1 MHYNVQFMQ
10 LKPIITASLMAV
22 LLTASSSS
30 IAAPKVGDKA
40 PNFSLQDQNNITHTL
55 SDYEGQWI
63 VLYFY
68 PKDDTPGCTT
78 QACDFRDAVKRII
91 ASKAVLF
98 GLSVDSVR
106 SHKFFAEKYNLPFS
120 LLADETGEVSEL
132 YDSLS
137 SFFRVANRNTFI
149 VDPEGN
155 IAKIYLSVNPKTH
168 SEMVLN
174 DLNRLQKARV
184 KTESN

>member
-1 MHYNVQFMQ
+1 MQ
-10 LKPIITASLMAV
+10 LKSIITASVITV
-22 LLTASSSS
+22 LLIASSSS
-30 IAAPKVGDKA
+30 IAAPKVGDKS

-55 SDYEGQWI
+55 SNYEGQWV

-91 ASKAVLF
+91 ASKAVVF

-106 SHKFFAEKYNLPFS
+106 SHKLFAEKYNLPFS
-120 LLADETGEVSEL
+120 LLADETREVSEL

-137 SFFRVANRNTFI
+137 SFFKVAKRNTFI
-149 VDPEGN
+149 IDPEGN

-168 SEMVLN
+168 SEMVLS
-174 DLNRLQKARV
+174 DLSSLQKAGH
-184 KTESN
+184 KP

>member
-1 MHYNVQFMQ
+1 MRF
-10 LKPIITASLMAV
+10 KSIITVSLMAL

-30 IAAPKVGDKA
+30 IAALKVGDKA

-55 SDYEGQWI
+55 SDYEGQWV

-91 ASKAVLF
+91 ASKSVVF
-98 GLSVDSVR
+98 GLSLDSVA
-106 SHKFFAEKYNLPFS
+106 SHKLFAEKYNLPFS

-132 YDSLS
+132 YDSL
-137 SFFRVANRNTFI
+137 RKLLGYAKRNTFI

-155 IAKIYLSVNPKTH
+155 IAKIYLSVDPKTH
-168 SEMVLN
+168 SEMVLS
-174 DLNRLQKARV
+174 DLSSLQKSGS
-184 KTESN
+184 KP

>member
-1 MHYNVQFMQ
+1 MRF
-10 LKPIITASLMAV
+10 KSIITVSVMAL

-30 IAAPKVGDKA
+30 IAALKVGDKA

-55 SDYEGQWI
+55 SDYEGQWV

-91 ASKAVLF
+91 ASKAVVF
-98 GLSVDSVR
+98 GLSLDSVA
-106 SHKFFAEKYNLPFS
+106 SHKLFAEKYNLPFS

-132 YDSLS
+132 YDSL
-137 SFFRVANRNTFI
+137 RKLLGYAKRNTFI

-155 IAKIYLSVNPKTH
+155 IAKIYLSVDPKTH
-168 SEMVLN
+168 SQMVLS
-174 DLNRLQKARV
+174 DLESLQ
-184 KTESN
+184 

>member
-1 MHYNVQFMQ
+1 MQ
-10 LKPIITASLMAV
+10 LKSITTALLIIF
-22 LLTASSSS
+22 LLALSSSS
-30 IAAPKVGDKA
+30 IAGLKVGDRA
-40 PNFSLQDQNNITHTL
+40 PNFTLQDQDNITHTL
-55 SDYEGQWI
+55 SNYEGQWV

-91 ASKAVLF
+91 ASKAVVF

-106 SHKFFAEKYNLPFS
+106 SHKLFAEKYNLPFS
-120 LLADETGEVSEL
+120 LLADETREVSKL

-137 SFFRVANRNTFI
+137 SFFKVANRNTFI
-149 VDPEGN
+149 IDPEGK

-174 DLNRLQKARV
+174 DLNSFQK
-184 KTESN
+184 ESEKAGSN

>member
-1 MHYNVQFMQ
+1 MQ
-10 LKPIITASLMAV
+10 LKSIITAAIVAV
-22 LLTASSSS
+22 FLITSSPS
-30 IAAPKVGDKA
+30 IATPKVGEKA
-40 PNFSLQDQNNITHTL
+40 PNFSLQDQANITHTL

-98 GLSVDSVR
+98 GLSLDSVK
-106 SHKFFAEKYNLPFS
+106 SHKLFAEKYNLPFS

-137 SFFRVANRNTFI
+137 MFYKAAKRNTFI
-149 VDPEGN
+149 VDPKGN

-174 DLNRLQKARV
+174 DLDILQKV
-184 KTESN
+184 SEKPESN

>member
-1 MHYNVQFMQ
+1 MQF
-10 LKPIITASLMAV
+10 KSTITASAIA
-22 LLTASSSS
+22 LLLALSSSS
-30 IAAPKVGDKA
+30 IAGLKVGDKA
-40 PNFSLQDQNNITHTL
+40 PNFSLQDQNNLTHTL

-98 GLSVDSVR
+98 GLSLDSVR
-106 SHKFFAEKYNLPFS
+106 SHKLFAEKYNLPFS

-137 SFFRVANRNTFI
+137 SFFKVAKRNTFI

-174 DLNRLQKARV
+174 ELISLPKARV

>member
-1 MHYNVQFMQ
+1 MMQ
-10 LKPIITASLMAV
+10 LKSIITASLIAV
-22 LLTASSSS
+22 LLIASSSS
-30 IAAPKVGDKA
+30 IAGLKVGDKA
-40 PNFSLQDQNNITHTL
+40 PNFALQDQNNITHTL

-91 ASKAVLF
+91 ASKAVVF
-98 GLSVDSVR
+98 GLSLDSVS
-106 SHKFFAEKYNLPFS
+106 SHKLFAEKYDLPFS

-132 YDSLS
+132 YDSL
-137 SFFRVANRNTFI
+137 RNLLVYKAAKRNTFI
-149 VDPEGN
+149 VDPKGN

-174 DLNRLQKARV
+174 DLNSIQKASD
-184 KTESN
+184 KPESN

>member
-1 MHYNVQFMQ
+1 MQ
-10 LKPIITASLMAV
+10 LKSIITASVMAL

-30 IAAPKVGDKA
+30 IAGLKVGEKA
-40 PNFSLQDQNNITHTL
+40 PNFSLQDQNNVTHTL
-55 SDYEGQWI
+55 SDYEGQWV

-91 ASKAVLF
+91 ASKSVVF
-98 GLSVDSVR
+98 GLSLDSVA
-106 SHKFFAEKYNLPFS
+106 SHKLFAEKYNLPFS

-132 YDSLS
+132 YDSL
-137 SFFRVANRNTFI
+137 RKLLGYAKRNTFI

-155 IAKIYLSVNPKTH
+155 IAKIYLSVDPKTH
-168 SEMVLN
+168 SQMVLSG
-174 DLNRLQKARV
+174 LESLQ
-184 KTESN
+184 